1 MKRCIKHILVFL
13 LVCLCSIGFISCS
26 CHARKEYTVSYM
38 VGSEIVTTQ
47 TIEEGGV
54 ANEPTAP
61 EKEGYTFMG
70 WCVDE
75 ACMISFDFA
84 TPVTDNV
91 TLYAHFLENFK
102 ATFMVDGEAV
112 DTQSIERGKTATE
125 PTNDPEKDGYAFIG
139 WYADEACTTLYDFAT
154 VLESDVSIYA
164 YFKVLH
170 TVSFMVDGEVFET
183 QSIID
188 GENAQVPA
196 SAPEKDYFVFK
207 KWCATE
213 TGSFSFDFEMPI
225 FEDINVYALF
235 APAYKVTYIDVDGV
249 VVCTQLVEEG
259 TIPVLPSVVEKEG
272 YKVKACYYDAEFTNQ
287 YLFDT
292 VLDDGTALYV
302 QYEEIVKIYTANA
315 LREIANR
322 PEGFYR
328 LAADINLEGEAWT
341 PIENLSGEIDGNGH
355 TISQFTM
362 TTTTNISG
370 FVATNNGVLKNINF
384 TNMVVNASTTSSSF
398 KAGALVGV
406 NNGTVENCTMSD
418 VVITYT
424 VNRTAEG
431 NAENTDY
438 YFAGMIG
445 VNNGEIIDCNLSAAL
460 NINTSVHCTHG
471 SGAGSRK
478 VTIVVYIGGLIGKN
492 ENVVRR
498 SSANVTI
505 DGSYAA
511 SGTQSSHFEGVYGV
525 GILGLRIGGFTGL
538 NLGVIEDCKV
548 NAVNEV
554 VHSVKNARASMYS
567 YIGGFVQTN
576 SGSGAIN
583 RCFAKTTIN
592 EQGNTNR
599 LWLGGFVSEN
609 TAIIKDC
616 YAESEIN
623 CTTANSSIG
632 GFAYVSS
639 KNISSS
645 YAISKITVDKA
656 AAVGGFIAAN
666 ASGNTVNACIASADI
681 TYTTSVTN
689 LGAFAGTTASDSYYE
704 KCYYN
709 SDCKIMQGETE
720 VEYEETN
727 ENISALSSAEL
738 YSAATIFDTLWWNK
752 DIWVVDGVNA
762 PMLKQVQ
769 NA

>member
-1 MKRCIKHILVFL
+1 MRKSIKNILVFL
-13 LVCLCSIGFISCS
+13 LICLCSIGFISCS

-47 TIEEGGV
+47 TIEEGGL

-61 EKEGYTFMG
+61 EKEDYTFMG

-75 ACMISFDFA
+75 ACMISFDFT
-84 TPVTDNV
+84 TPITDNV
-91 TLYAHFLENFK
+91 TLYANFLENFK
-102 ATFMVDGEAV
+102 ATFIVDGEAFE
-112 DTQSIERGKTATE
+112 TQSIERGKTAAE
-125 PTNDPEKDGYAFIG
+125 PTKEPEKDGYAFIG
-139 WYADEACTTLYDFAT
+139 WYADEAYTTLYDFAT
-154 VLESDVSIYA
+154 VLEDNVSVYA

-170 TVSFMVDGEVFET
+170 TVSFIVDGEVFET

-196 SAPEKDYFVFK
+196 STPEKDYFVFK

-213 TGSFSFDFEMPI
+213 TGTFSFDFETPI
-225 FEDINVYALF
+225 FEDTNVYALL

-315 LREIANR
+315 LREIANS

-384 TNMVVNASTTSSSF
+384 KSVVVNASTTGTSF
-398 KAGALVGV
+398 NAGALVGL

-418 VVITYT
+418 VVITYK
-424 VNRTAEG
+424 VNSAAKG
-431 NAENTDY
+431 NA
-438 YFAGMIG
+438 
-445 VNNGEIIDCNLSAAL
+445 AAY
-460 NINTSVHCTHG
+460 TFVM
-471 SGAGSRK
+471 
-478 VTIVVYIGGLIGKN
+478 GGLIGQNNGVVKGCTVDCDINASVKEQISPVNKSNITHYSYAYIAGVLGENTSTGVIKN
-492 ENVVRR
+492 CAGNI
-498 SSANVTI
+498 TI
-505 DGSYAA
+505 DSMFSAKGGWSVRQWFNYSSVEPRMGGFIAWNKGLIEDSSISYATKD
-511 SGTQSSHFEGVYGV
+511 SYSV
-525 GILGLRIGGFTGL
+525 GDYAAIKI
-538 NLGVIEDCKV
+538 NL
-548 NAVNEV
+548 
-554 VHSVKNARASMYS
+554 
-567 YIGGFVQTN
+567 GGFVSVN
-576 SGSGAIN
+576 NNEIN
-583 RCFAKTTIN
+583 RCSAKGIVN
-592 EQGNTNR
+592 EQGGATTAR
-599 LWLGGFVSEN
+599 LGGFVSEN

-623 CTTANSSIG
+623 CVSSNSSIG
-632 GFAYVSS
+632 GFAYASS

-656 AAVGGFIAAN
+656 VSVGGFIAENQAN
-666 ASGNTVNACIASADI
+666 STINACFASTDI

-689 LGAFAGTTASDSYYE
+689 LGAFAGKTASNSYYE
-704 KCYYN
+704 KCHYN

-738 YSAATIFDTLWWNK
+738 YSAATIFDSLWWNK
-752 DIWVVDGVNA
+752 DIWVVDGVNPPKFA
-762 PMLKQVQ
+762 
-769 NA
+769 

>member
-1 MKRCIKHILVFL
+1 MRKSIKSILVFVL
-13 LVCLCSIGFISCS
+13 ICLCSIGFISCS

-47 TIEEGGV
+47 TIEEGGL
-54 ANEPTAP
+54 ANVPTAP
-61 EKEGYTFMG
+61 EKEDYTFMG

-84 TPVTDNV
+84 TPITDNV
-91 TLYAHFLENFK
+91 TLYAKFLENFK
-102 ATFMVDGEAV
+102 ATFIVDGEAV
-112 DTQSIERGKTATE
+112 DTQSIERGKTAVE
-125 PTNDPEKDGYAFIG
+125 PTKAPEKDGYAFIG
-139 WYADEACTTLYDFAT
+139 WYADETYTALYDFAT
-154 VLESDVSIYA
+154 VLEDDVSVYA
-164 YFKVLH
+164 YFKALH
-170 TVSFMVDGEVFET
+170 TVSFIVDGEVFAT

-188 GENAQVPA
+188 GEKAQEPA
-196 SAPEKDYFVFK
+196 STPEKDYFVFK

-213 TGSFSFDFEMPI
+213 TGTFSFDFETPI
-225 FEDINVYALF
+225 FEDTNVYALL

-302 QYEEIVKIYTANA
+302 LYDEIVKIYTANA

-328 LAADINLEGEAWT
+328 LAADINLEGEAWM

-398 KAGALVGV
+398 NAGALVGV

-431 NAENTDY
+431 NADNRDY

-460 NINTSVHCTHG
+460 NINTSVHCTHDSG
-471 SGAGSRK
+471 SLSRE

-492 ENVVRR
+492 ENVVRG
-498 SSANVTI
+498 SSANVII

-511 SGTQSSHFEGVYGV
+511 SGAQSRYFDGVYGV
-525 GILGLRIGGFTGL
+525 GILGLRIGGFTGW
-538 NLGVIEDCKV
+538 NRGVIEDCKV

-554 VHSVKNARASMYS
+554 VHSVKNARAFMYS
-567 YIGGFVQTN
+567 YIGGFVSVN
-576 SGSGAIN
+576 NNEIN
-583 RCFAKTTIN
+583 RCSAKGIVN
-592 EQGNTNR
+592 EQGGATTAR
-599 LWLGGFVSEN
+599 LGGFVSEN

-623 CTTANSSIG
+623 CAAANSSIG
-632 GFAYVSS
+632 GFAYSSS

-656 AAVGGFIAAN
+656 VSVGGFIAENQAN
-666 ASGNTVNACIASADI
+666 STINACFASTDI

-689 LGAFAGTTASDSYYE
+689 LGAFAGITASNSYYE
-704 KCYYN
+704 KCHYN

-727 ENISALSSAEL
+727 ANVSALSGAEL
-738 YSAATIFDTLWWNK
+738 YSAATIFDSLWWNK
-752 DIWVVDGVNA
+752 DIWVVDGVNPPKFA
-762 PMLKQVQ
+762 
-769 NA
+769 

>member
-1 MKRCIKHILVFL
+1 MRKSIKNILVFL
-13 LVCLCSIGFISCS
+13 LICLCSIGFISCS

-47 TIEEGGV
+47 TIEEGGL
-54 ANEPTAP
+54 ANVPTAP
-61 EKEGYTFMG
+61 EKEDYTFMG

-84 TPVTDNV
+84 TPITDNV
-91 TLYAHFLENFK
+91 TLYAKFLENFK
-102 ATFMVDGEAV
+102 ATFIVDGEAV
-112 DTQSIERGKTATE
+112 DTQSIERGKTAVE
-125 PTNDPEKDGYAFIG
+125 PTKAPEKDGYAFIG
-139 WYADEACTTLYDFAT
+139 WYADETYTALYDFAT
-154 VLESDVSIYA
+154 VLEDDVSIYA
-164 YFKVLH
+164 YFKALH
-170 TVSFMVDGEVFET
+170 TVSFIVDGEVFAT

-188 GENAQVPA
+188 GEKAQEPT
-196 SAPEKDYFVFK
+196 STPEKDYFVFK

-213 TGSFSFDFEMPI
+213 TGSFSFDFETPI
-225 FEDINVYALF
+225 FEDTNVYALF

-259 TIPVLPSVVEKEG
+259 TIPVLPSAVEKEG

-302 QYEEIVKIYTANA
+302 LYDEIVKIYTANA

-341 PIENLSGEIDGNGH
+341 PIEKLSGEIDGNGH
-355 TISQFTM
+355 TISQFSI
-362 TTTTNISG
+362 TTSTSISG

-398 KAGALVGV
+398 NAGALVGV

-424 VNRTAEG
+424 VKS
-431 NAENTDY
+431 AEN
-438 YFAGMIG
+438 G
-445 VNNGEIIDCNLSAAL
+445 V
-460 NINTSVHCTHG
+460 
-471 SGAGSRK
+471 SGKTFSRSF
-478 VTIVVYIGGLIGKN
+478 VMGGLIGTNKGKVEGCTLDCDININASASINEPGWSGSTYYANFYIAGVLGNNASTGTIKN
-492 ENVVRR
+492 CVGNI
-498 SSANVTI
+498 TI
-505 DGSYAA
+505 DSTFSVKGARQHIENYSSIEPRMSGFAA
-511 SGTQSSHFEGVYGV
+511 
-525 GILGLRIGGFTGL
+525 LNDGF
-538 NLGVIEDCKV
+538 IEDCNTEYVIKDL
-548 NAVNEV
+548 
-554 VHSVKNARASMYS
+554 YS
-567 YIGGFVQTN
+567 IGKYGSAIIRFGGFVSVN
-576 SGSGAIN
+576 NNEIN
-583 RCFAKTTIN
+583 RCSAKGIINQSNTT
-592 EQGNTNR
+592 TAR
-599 LWLGGFVSEN
+599 LGGFVLEN

-623 CTTANSSIG
+623 CATANSAIG
-632 GFAYVSS
+632 GFAYASS

-656 AAVGGFIAAN
+656 VTIGGFIAAN
-666 ASGNTVNACIASADI
+666 QANSTINACFASTDI

-689 LGAFAGTTASDSYYE
+689 LGAFAGTTASNSYYE
-704 KCYYN
+704 KCHYN

-727 ENISALSSAEL
+727 ANVSALSGAEL
-738 YSAATIFDTLWWNK
+738 YSAATIFDSLWWNK
-752 DIWVVDGVNA
+752 DIWVVDGVNPPKFA
-762 PMLKQVQ
+762 
-769 NA
+769 

>member
-61 EKEGYTFMG
+61 EKADYTFMG

-75 ACMISFDFA
+75 ACMIYFDFA
-84 TPVTDNV
+84 TPITDNV

-102 ATFMVDGEAV
+102 ATFMVDGEAIK
-112 DTQSIERGKTATE
+112 TQSIERGKTAAQ
-125 PTNDPEKDGYAFIG
+125 PTNDPVKDDYAFIG
-139 WYADEACTTLYDFAT
+139 WYADENCTTLYDFAT
-154 VLESDVSIYA
+154 VLENDVTLYA
-164 YFKVLH
+164 YFKELH
-170 TVSFMVDGEVFET
+170 TVSFMVDGEVFAT

-188 GENAQVPA
+188 GEKAQEPA

-213 TGSFSFDFEMPI
+213 TGTFSFDFETPI
-225 FEDINVYALF
+225 FEDINVYALL

-259 TIPVLPSVVEKEG
+259 TIPVLPSAVEKEG

-287 YLFDT
+287 YLFDAA
-292 VLDDGTALYV
+292 LSDGTALYV
-302 QYEEIVKIYTANA
+302 LYEEIVKIYTANA

-328 LAADINLEGEAWT
+328 LAADINLEGEAWA

-355 TISQFTM
+355 TISQFSI

-384 TNMVVNASTTSSSF
+384 ANIVVNASTTSSSF
-398 KAGALVGV
+398 NAGALVGV
-406 NNGTVENCTMSD
+406 NNGTVENCAMSD

-424 VNRTAEG
+424 VNRTDKG
-431 NAENTDY
+431 NKSY
-438 YFAGMIG
+438 SFFM
-445 VNNGEIIDCNLSAAL
+445 
-460 NINTSVHCTHG
+460 
-471 SGAGSRK
+471 
-478 VTIVVYIGGLIGKN
+478 GGLIGTNNAKIEN
-492 ENVVRR
+492 CTINCGINVNVVTE
-498 SSANVTI
+498 STDSNGTWEATYKAYPYIGGMFGKNASNGTIKNCQADVTI
-505 DGSYAA
+505 DSSFNVKGGA
-511 SGTQSSHFEGVYGV
+511 SNSFIANAQ
-525 GILGLRIGGFTGL
+525 ILPRIGGFVANNEGL
-538 NLGVIEDCKV
+538 IRDCNTNYEIKTTS
-548 NAVNEV
+548 
-554 VHSVKNARASMYS
+554 SVGRRSRIYVR
-567 YIGGFVQTN
+567 IGGFVSINNNGIN
-576 SGSGAIN
+576 SCS
-583 RCFAKTTIN
+583 AKGIIN
-592 EQGNTNR
+592 EQGGASEVT
-599 LWLGGFVSEN
+599 LGGFVYQNKEL
-609 TAIIKDC
+609 IKDC

-623 CTTANSSIG
+623 CTTANSFIG
-632 GFAYVSS
+632 GFAQISS
-639 KNISSS
+639 KNISTS
-645 YAISKITVDKA
+645 YAVSKITVDKA
-656 AAVGGFIAAN
+656 VTVGGFIAENQAN
-666 ASGNTVNACIASADI
+666 STINACFASTDI

-689 LGAFAGTTASDSYYE
+689 LGAFAGTTASGSYYE

-727 ENISALSSAEL
+727 VNIFALSGAEL
-738 YSAATIFDTLWWNK
+738 YTEAVIFDTLWWNK
-752 DIWVVDGVNA
+752 DIWVVDGVNPPKFA
-762 PMLKQVQ
+762 
-769 NA
+769 

>member
-1 MKRCIKHILVFL
+1 MRKSIKSILVFVL
-13 LVCLCSIGFISCS
+13 ICLCSIGFISCS

-38 VGSEIVTTQ
+38 VGSEILTTQ
-47 TIEEGGV
+47 TIEEGGL

-61 EKEGYTFMG
+61 TKEDYTFMG

-75 ACMISFDFA
+75 ACMISFDFT
-84 TPVTDNV
+84 TPITDNV
-91 TLYAHFLENFK
+91 TLYANFLENFK
-102 ATFMVDGEAV
+102 ATFIVDGEAFE
-112 DTQSIERGKTATE
+112 TQSIERGKTAAE
-125 PTNDPEKDGYAFIG
+125 PTKEPEKDGYAFIG
-139 WYADEACTTLYDFAT
+139 WYADEAYTTLYDFAT
-154 VLESDVSIYA
+154 VLEDNVSVYA

-170 TVSFMVDGEVFET
+170 TVSFIVDGEVFET

-196 SAPEKDYFVFK
+196 STPEKDYFVFK

-213 TGSFSFDFEMPI
+213 TGTFSFDFETPI
-225 FEDINVYALF
+225 FEDTNVYALL

-315 LREIANR
+315 LREIANS

-384 TNMVVNASTTSSSF
+384 KSVVVNASTTGTSF
-398 KAGALVGV
+398 NAGALVGV

-418 VVITYT
+418 VVITYQ
-424 VNRTAEG
+424 VNRQQGETATYSYYMGGLVGFNNKEVKGCTVDCSMNVNARIVCEAGWTYNNRNLTGLIRVASAIGGNKGMVTDCFATAEIESYSNAWG
-431 NAENTDY
+431 NED
-438 YFAGMIG
+438 
-445 VNNGEIIDCNLSAAL
+445 NGDHN
-460 NINTSVHCTHG
+460 G
-471 SGAGSRK
+471 
-478 VTIVVYIGGLIGKN
+478 IV
-492 ENVVRR
+492 
-498 SSANVTI
+498 
-505 DGSYAA
+505 
-511 SGTQSSHFEGVYGV
+511 
-525 GILGLRIGGFTGL
+525 
-538 NLGVIEDCKV
+538 
-548 NAVNEV
+548 
-554 VHSVKNARASMYS
+554 YS
-567 YIGGFVQTN
+567 QIGGFVSRNEGGTVKDCGANYSVKTTYSLGRYGYAYCYVGGFTQSN
-576 SGSGAIN
+576 SGEIN
-583 RCFAKTTIN
+583 GCFAKGVIN
-592 EQGNTNR
+592 EQGGATTA
-599 LWLGGFVSEN
+599 LLAGFVQES
-609 TAIIKDC
+609 TTIIKDC

-623 CTTANSSIG
+623 CATANSSIG
-632 GFAYVSS
+632 GFAYASS

-656 AAVGGFIAAN
+656 VTIGGFIAENQAN
-666 ASGNTVNACIASADI
+666 STINACFASADI

-689 LGAFAGTTASDSYYE
+689 LGAFAGKTASNSYYE
-704 KCYYN
+704 KCHYN

-738 YSAATIFDTLWWNK
+738 YSAATIFDSLWWNK
-752 DIWVVDGVNA
+752 DIWVVDGVNPPKFA
-762 PMLKQVQ
+762 
-769 NA
+769 